1 MKSKNRENKEM
12 KSIITIL
19 LLGLMILGSCETRTF
34 QYVSTV
40 TRNMEFTVN
49 QQGAF
54 NESYTI
60 YADEFNDELDLPAD
74 AEVVEVF
81 IESFS
86 TAVNPLSGNEATA
99 VKINGYAQADET
111 SLFVEDLVVSIS
123 SGSLQ
128 FVRMTN
134 LVTTGVQDIKNAL
147 KGFVTVGNPD
157 SITFRIEGDSDPQP
171 GQTIQVELLI
181 DISVSVAYE
190 IESEFI

>member
-1 MKSKNRENKEM
+1 M